1 MSPEEQRK
9 QIRALNKEVEELYS
23 KLGRQEIPPVFDPKQ
38 LSEAQTFVK
47 GLNQEFTDM
56 NSQLGSLGAM
66 FRANLQ
72 ELQKTDLVLGLQ
84 KASLRSMSAST
95 NELLYLNSQSIL
107 ISDKQ
112 LEKLK
117 KKSVLDLQR
126 LENAKALAIVE
137 GRDDDAS
144 AIDSDIASAK
154 EYQKVLQRV
163 ASENEEMASQTGVQI
178 FGNLE
183 GLADKLGLGKFKG
196 AFSEASEAAQ
206 MSAKAGGKGLA
217 TLKAGFKGLAS
228 GVAKAFGPLALIA
241 MAVDALKGADKAVG
255 DMAKGMNMTYQDAL
269 AMKMELTEAANA
281 SGNIFVTSAKLAE
294 TLTSVNAALGTSVK
308 LNDELLVQF
317 TEMREMAGFTNEE
330 LMGIANLSLTTGENM
345 DGITG
350 EFMAQAKMSALQN
363 GVILN
368 TKQLTKEIKDVSAA
382 TTLSL
387 SKNPGLIAQAVST
400 TKALGMEMSKVE
412 GIADSLLDFES
423 SISNELQAELLLNK
437 NLNLEKARQAA
448 LNNDIATLAQEIS
461 SQIGDSTEF
470 SKMNR
475 IQQDALAKSVGMN
488 REELAKTLYVQEQ
501 LAGATGEQAEEERAL
516 MEARIAEVGLA
527 QAQAEMAKEGV
538 DGLRQQASMAD
549 RLAAVMDKLQE
560 VFVSL
565 VEPLMPVL
573 DIFASVLSVVGKIMQ
588 VLGPILKFAVGISPI
603 GLLGDLAQ
611 GNSLGTMASSA
622 ISEASENAPLNFS
635 KPNLSASMDD
645 GIIPAGYGE
654 TIIKKGKDTIAL
666 NNKDSVVAGTNLGG
680 GGTDMNE
687 TNQLL
692 KMLVTQNKEKPQI
705 SPVGLYQVQ

>member
-9 QIRALNKEVEELYS
+9 QIEELNKEIS
-23 KLGRQEIPPVFDPKQ
+23 KMYEKLRIQEMPPVFDVNQ
-38 LSEAQTFVK
+38 LEAAKRVYSDLNNEINDITG
-47 GLNQEFTDM
+47 GLQSISGILTD
-56 NSQLGSLGAM
+56 
-66 FRANLQ
+66 NLN
-72 ELQKTDLVLGLQ
+72 ELQKTDVYYNSA
-84 KASLRSMSAST
+84 KSSIRSLSKGAQ
-95 NELLYLNSQSIL
+95 ELAYENQQDNIITEKKLSQL
-107 ISDKQ
+107 RKRA
-112 LEKLK
+112 E
-117 KKSVLDLQR
+117 LDRDNL
-126 LENAKALAIVE
+126 ALAIKNGNLKGAELTAAKNSVTE
-137 GRDDDAS
+137 ADKYLKI
-144 AIDSDIASAK
+144 IDETSTKA
-154 EYQKVLQRV
+154 
-163 ASENEEMASQTGVQI
+163 EEMRQNSGVQL
-178 FGNLE
+178 FGGLE
-183 GLADKLGLGKFKG
+183 ELSGKLGLGKFSSV
-196 AFSEASEAAQ
+196 FQDASKAAQ
-206 MSAKAGGKGLA
+206 LTAKAGGKGS
-217 TLKAGFKGLAS
+217 KALLSGFKAMGPALK
-228 GVAKAFGPLALIA
+228 KALGPLALIA

-269 AMKMELTEAANA
+269 AMKREMTDAANA

-294 TLTSVNAALGTSVK
+294 TLVSINSALGTSVQ

-368 TKQLTKEIKDVSAA
+368 TKQLTKEIKDVSVA

-538 DGLRQQASMAD
+538 DGLREQASMAD
-549 RLAAVMDKLQE
+549 RLSAVMDKLQE

-573 DIFASVLSVVGKIMQ
+573 DIFMSLANIVGHIMKFVGPLLKITAS
-588 VLGPILKFAVGISPI
+588 I
-603 GLLGDLAQ
+603 G
-611 GNSLGTMASSA
+611 SLGILDIASGKSPFAGATEGVSDFGSA
-622 ISEASENAPLNFS
+622 VDSY
-635 KPNLSASMDD
+635 MDD

-666 NNKDSVVAGTNLGG
+666 NNEDSVVAGTNLGG

>member
-9 QIRALNKEVEELYS
+9 QIEELNKEISKMYEKLRIQEMPPIFDASQLEAAKRLYS
-23 KLGRQEIPPVFDPKQ
+23 DLNNEINDITGGLQSISAQLKGNLNDLQQTDVYYNSAKSSIRSLSKGAQELAYENQQDNIITEKKLAQ
-38 LSEAQTFVK
+38 LKKKAELDRDNLALAIK
-47 GLNQEFTDM
+47 NG
-56 NSQLGSLGAM
+56 
-66 FRANLQ
+66 NLQ
-72 ELQKTDLVLGLQ
+72 GKELKAA
-84 KASLRSMSAST
+84 KASL
-95 NELLYLNSQSIL
+95 
-107 ISDKQ
+107 
-112 LEKLK
+112 
-117 KKSVLDLQR
+117 V
-126 LENAKALAIVE
+126 NAKTYLDI
-137 GRDDDAS
+137 
-144 AIDSDIASAK
+144 IDKTATEAEK
-154 EYQKVLQRV
+154 MRQN
-163 ASENEEMASQTGVQI
+163 AGVQL
-178 FGNLE
+178 FGGLE
-183 GLADKLGLGKFKG
+183 ELSGKLGLGKFSSVFKD
-196 AFSEASEAAQ
+196 ASTAAQ
-206 MSAKAGGKGLA
+206 ATAKAGGKG
-217 TLKAGFKGLAS
+217 TKALLNGFKAMGPALK
-228 GVAKAFGPLALIA
+228 KALGPLALIA
-241 MAVDALKGADKAVG
+241 MAVDALKGADKVVG

-269 AMKMELTEAANA
+269 AVKMELTEAANA
-281 SGNIFVTSAKLAE
+281 SGNIFVTSAKLSE

-330 LMGIANLSLTTGENM
+330 LMGIANLSLTTGESM
-345 DGITG
+345 DDITG
-350 EFMAQAKMSALQN
+350 EFIAQAKMSALQN

-382 TTLSL
+382 TTLSFG
-387 SKNPGLIAQAVST
+387 KNPGLIAQAVAA
-400 TKALGMEMSKVE
+400 TKSLGMEMSKVE

-461 SQIGDSTEF
+461 SQIGSAAEF
-470 SKMNR
+470 SEMNR
-475 IQQDALAKSVGMN
+475 IQQDALAKSVGMS
-488 REELAKTLYVQEQ
+488 REELAKTLFVQEQ

-560 VFVSL
+560 VFISL

-573 DIFASVLSVVGKIMQ
+573 DIFVSILSVVGKVMQ
-588 VLGPILKFAVGISPI
+588 AVGPLLKFAVGISPI

-622 ISEASENAPLNFS
+622 IS
-635 KPNLSASMDD
+635 MDD

-666 NNKDSVVAGTNLGG
+666 NNEDSVVAGTNLGG
-680 GGTDMNE
+680 GGTDMKE

-692 KMLVTQNKEKPQI
+692 KMLVKQNDKKPEI